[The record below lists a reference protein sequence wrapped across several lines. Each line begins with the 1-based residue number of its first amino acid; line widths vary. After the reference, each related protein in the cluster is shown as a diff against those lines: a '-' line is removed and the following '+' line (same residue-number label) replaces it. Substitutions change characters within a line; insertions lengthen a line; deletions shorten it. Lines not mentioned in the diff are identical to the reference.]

1 MRPDYVRRSNFR
13 KITLHIYQ
21 RKNFKSLFMCTSG
34 KSRGFHEM
42 KEKMRGL
49 RIYLEANHAS
59 RLFMN

>member
-1 MRPDYVRRSNFR
+1 MRPNYVRRSNFR
-13 KITLHIYQ
+13 KIHASHIS
-21 RKNFKSLFMCTSG
+21 KEKFTSLFMCTSG

-42 KEKMRGL
+42 KEKMRGS

>member
-13 KITLHIYQ
+13 SIFHIYQ
-21 RKNFKSLFMCTSG
+21 RKNFKSLFMCKSG

-42 KEKMRGL
+42 KEKIRGS

-59 RLFMN
+59 RLSMN